1 MKFLRYSTACITNL
15 GPFVTTS
22 NGDSECVALTIAQA
36 DVRLSY
42 NGDSFRTVNHNQDAV
57 NLIHNEH
64 GWYKVK
70 LSTTDTGTLGN
81 LTINV
86 HKPGALSVWKEYA
99 VIPQI
104 MWDYMFAGG
113 SVVAVLDD
121 VVEGTYTMRQLFSL
135 MAAVLFG
142 KATGGGTTSIVFR
155 NTQDNRN
162 NITATVDASGNR
174 SAMTL
179 NPP

>member
-22 NGDSECVALTIAQA
+22 NGDSEMVALTIAQA
-36 DVRLSY
+36 DVRISY

-70 LSTTDTGTLGN
+70 LSTTDTGTYGN
-81 LTINV
+81 VVIAC
-86 HKPGALSVWKEYA
+86 HKPGALAVWQEYD

-104 MWDYMFAGG
+104 MWDYMFSGG
-113 SVVAVLDD
+113 STVAILDD
-121 VVEGTYTMRQLFSL
+121 VVEGAYTMRQIMKL
-135 MAAVLFG
+135 MAAVLYG
-142 KATGGGTTSIVFR
+142 KAVGGGTTNVKFR
-155 NTQDNRN
+155 SLADDADRVS
-162 NITATVDASGNR
+162 AVVDSSGNR
-174 SAMTL
+174 SSVSL
-179 NPP
+179 VP

>member
-15 GPFVTTS
+15 GPFVTTA

-57 NLIHNEH
+57 KLIHNEK

-70 LSTTDTGTLGN
+70 LSATDTGTYGN
-81 LTINV
+81 IV
-86 HKPGALSVWKEYA
+86 IACHKPGALAVWQEYA

-104 MWDYMFAGG
+104 AWDYFFAGG
-113 SVVAVLDD
+113 STVAILDD
-121 VVEGTYTMRQLFSL
+121 VVEGTYTMRQYLEL
-135 MAAVLFG
+135 MASILFG
-142 KATGGGTTSIVFR
+142 KVSGGGTTSIIFR

-162 NITATVDASGNR
+162 NVTATVDASGNR